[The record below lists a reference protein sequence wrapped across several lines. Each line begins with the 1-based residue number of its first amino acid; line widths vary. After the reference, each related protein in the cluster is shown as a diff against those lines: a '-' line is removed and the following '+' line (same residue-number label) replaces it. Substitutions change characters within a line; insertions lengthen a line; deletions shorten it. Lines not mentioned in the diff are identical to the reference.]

1 MKVIFLD
8 FDGVINDW
16 YTFESVNEE
25 NLLNLKKIVDETN
38 AKIVVTSSSK
48 YAFQR
53 KINQVEY
60 EESRCYKIYVKALLT
75 IGIEVY
81 DFTPYINGDRRKEI
95 TEYLRLHPEIKE
107 YLILD
112 DDYII
117 EDLKEHQVYL
127 DLYKGIKKEHIEPSI
142 NILNGA
148 LGFYPETY
156 IDETEEEKSIRIN
169 KYYSGKTK

>member
-8 FDGVINDW
+8 FDGVINNW

-48 YAFQR
+48 YVFQR

-95 TEYLRLHPEIKE
+95 LEYLRLHPEIKE
-107 YLILD
+107 YLI
-112 DDYII
+112 
-117 EDLKEHQVYL
+117 
-127 DLYKGIKKEHIEPSI
+127 
-142 NILNGA
+142 
-148 LGFYPETY
+148 F
-156 IDETEEEKSIRIN
+156 
-169 KYYSGKTK
+169 TK